1 MQTISSYSCNTPH
14 VYCMCNR
21 NKLVTK
27 ANVSQISD
35 VNPTIQPDYCF
46 QVHNLKI
53 WIQIWSSLFSLLLL
67 T

>member
-53 WIQIWSSLFSLLLL
+53 
-67 T
+67 